1 MTELAAV
8 LPDLDLS
15 SIPDAAWSS
24 YRVDRAERRTR
35 GGLRPDDAVVERRHD
50 GRLLVAWPTKWA
62 LAPRLAAA
70 VLESLPPEI
79 SVAPSAPVVTTPLQP
94 PPVADFPWEDRAWTP
109 HRDARSAAPA

>member
-1 MTELAAV
+1 MNELAAV
-8 LPDLDLS
+8 LPDLDLET
-15 SIPDAAWSS
+15 IPDAAWSS

-35 GGLRPDDAVVERRHD
+35 AGLRPDDAVVERRHD

-79 SVAPSAPVVTTPLQP
+79 AATPSPPVVTTPLQP